1 MVQILLFVAM
11 SIEQWVGIA
20 VGICTLVGAFAM
32 SVRHLV
38 KYYLAELKP
47 NGGTSIKDKIRD
59 IDEKVDKLETRV
71 DEIYRL
77 LVEKA

>member
-1 MVQILLFVAM
+1 M
-11 SIEQWVGIA
+11 SIEQWVAVA
-20 VGICTLVGAFAM
+20 VGVSTLVGAFAM

-47 NGGTSIKDKIRD
+47 NGGSSIKDKVKD
-59 IDEKVDKLETRV
+59 IDEKVGKLESRV

-77 LVEKA
+77 LLDKA

>member
-1 MVQILLFVAM
+1 M
-11 SIEQWVGIA
+11 SIEQWVGVS
-20 VGICTLVGAFAM
+20 VGVTTLVGAFAM

-47 NGGTSIKDKIRD
+47 NGGSSIKDKVRD
-59 IDEKVDKLETRV
+59 IDLKVDKLESRI

-77 LVEKA
+77 LLDK